1 MNPLEVL
8 RYLARLNDDDPRQV
22 AMAALDSLAGLS
34 SNPEIFYVAIK
45 RLLLAHPRN
54 GLLWSVSNRL
64 LLSLDRGAEARI
76 LHREIADDRTLDAL
90 RDEMRAGTVLFALE
104 MDRSYAE
111 LNTPRRDSYGSP
123 ISVRSKRGSGEAR
136 EPLIYF
142 DPFRPASQLL
152 AQAMPRASSAL
163 LLEPWSFSG
172 GIAVMPRE
180 AVSLAQRSLGVGIR
194 VICRV
199 PCGFDLAPRLFE
211 AQVAT
216 LGRLDSDD
224 GRLQDDEVTDLVGLP
239 SFRANPE
246 LVTFLLGSDGA
257 AASNRIA
264 GELLALK

>member
-8 RYLARLNDDDPRQV
+8 RYLAQLNDDDPRQV

-64 LLSLDRGAEARI
+64 LLSLDRSAEARV
-76 LHREIADDRTLDAL
+76 LHREISEDRTLDAL
-90 RDEMRAGTVLFALE
+90 RDEMHAGTVLFTLE
-104 MDRSYAE
+104 MDRSFAQ
-111 LNTPRRDSYGSP
+111 LNTPWRDTYGR
-123 ISVRSKRGSGEAR
+123 SVRLRSKGGSSETR
-136 EPLIYF
+136 EPLVYF
-142 DPFRPASQLL
+142 DPFRSAAQLL

-172 GIAVMPRE
+172 GFSVMPRE
-180 AVSLAQRSLGVGIR
+180 AVSLAQSSLGAGIR

-199 PCGFDLAPRLFE
+199 PCGFDLSPRLFE
-211 AQVAT
+211 TQVAT
-216 LGRLDSDD
+216 LGRLENDD

-246 LVTFLLGSDGA
+246 LVTFLIGSDGA
-257 AASNRIA
+257 SPSNRIA